1 MSSWD
6 QRQTLPLP
14 RQAALGARLRL
25 SLPRPN
31 EALKRIG
38 GLLALGAVLAATL
51 AVVLVASSGPSVLVP
66 RSSQSFPGWVAGPL
80 HGLIGSPSLTPK
92 ALQLDVS
99 MLVVAMMLPYVIA
112 IVTARAVPARV
123 VVIAVVTLHVI
134 LLLSPPFQLTDL
146 FNYLGYARL
155 GALHGLN
162 PYSHVF
168 AQTSHDPVY
177 VFTTWRHLTSPYGP
191 LFTAITY
198 PLALISLPVAY
209 WLAKIATVIAS
220 LVFLALVWQCARR
233 LGRDPRTALVFVAL
247 NPIYL
252 IWALG
257 GFHNDF
263 FMLDLS
269 MAAVVLMLDRHDRAA
284 GAALA
289 AAVAIKF
296 TALLLGPFLLLAT
309 PSGRRRL
316 RVLEGAGA
324 AVIPLAALSIALF
337 GLTIPNLETQST
349 LLTSYSVPNL
359 VGDAIGAGGGAQW
372 LLHLAD
378 VGLALTVAWLLVRNR
393 DWISSAG
400 WATLALLVS
409 LAWLVPWYVVWAL
422 PLAALGTSTRLR
434 RWTVAMTVF
443 LMLTFVPWTPVLLAE
458 HHLSTMNGS
467 AGEASYAR
475 EAALQR

>member
-14 RQAALGARLRL
+14 RQAAFGARL
-25 SLPRPN
+25 SLQRPS
-31 EALKRIG
+31 EALNRIG
-38 GLLALGAVLAATL
+38 GLLALGAVIAATL
-51 AVVLVASSGPSVLVP
+51 AIALVASAAPSVLVP
-66 RSSQSFPGWVAGPL
+66 RSSDAFPAWVAGPL
-80 HGLIGSPSLTPK
+80 HGLVAAPSMTQ
-92 ALQLDVS
+92 ATLQSDVS
-99 MLVVAMMLPYVIA
+99 VLVVAMMLAYLIA
-112 IVTARAVPARV
+112 ILTARALPLRV
-123 VVIAVVTLHVI
+123 VVIAVVTLHLI
-134 LLLSPPFQLTDL
+134 LLLSPPFQLSDL

-191 LFTAITY
+191 LFTAISY

-209 WLAKIATVIAS
+209 WLVKIATVIAS
-220 LVFLALVWQCARR
+220 LVFLALVWQCARK
-233 LGRDPRTALVFVAL
+233 LGRDPRTVLIFVAL
-247 NPIYL
+247 NPVYL

-269 MAAVVLMLDRHDRAA
+269 MAAVVLVLDRRDRAA

-296 TALLLGPFLLLAT
+296 TALLLLPFLLLAP
-309 PSGRRRL
+309 PSSRRRL

-324 AVIPLAALSIALF
+324 AAIPLAALSIALF

-359 VGDAIGAGGGAQW
+359 LGDAIGAGGGAPW

-378 VGLALTVAWLLVRNR
+378 IGLALTVAWLLVRNR

-422 PLAALGTSTRLR
+422 PLAALGTSARLR
-434 RWTVAMTVF
+434 RWTLAMTVF

-458 HHLSTMNGS
+458 HNIRTMNGPAS
-467 AGEASYAR
+467 EASYAR
-475 EAALQR
+475 ERALQH